1 MINKQKSENNEKII
15 DPINNKDIEALKNI
29 IKQGN
34 VINRNFEGKEK
45 NLQNKHI
52 MNILLGNTINDKIK
66 NKIKIQKILNSHL
79 YLLSIMENKKINEN
93 DIIHNYEEIINRK
106 TNTKQLLNKTD
117 LKKGNIIVREYK
129 DEKII
134 FTNIRDLI
142 ESLSLEE
149 MYIYNI
155 GLGAAS
161 SRTEKQKQ
169 KAQKYT
175 DETFKKI
182 KDKGLISINSDAS
195 INNKIQKAG
204 WGLIVVDKEQEKII
218 KTKTGRIDT
227 NDAQKAEM
235 GGILNSLK
243 TIQEI
248 NTENEECI
256 AIICDCKNAIN
267 YITGNNKFPEKYTII
282 IQSIQ
287 EQIYKIND
295 IGIRLEWYWIPGH
308 TDNQWNDKVDSLA
321 KEAAHS
327 HITDSV
333 NTQNPLSNQ
342 ALFEGTIPLD
352 GSWWKRQLTD
362 LRRHIYITL
371 YKSDYHNIISI
382 ALHP

>member
-352 GSWWKRQLTD
+352 GS
-362 LRRHIYITL
+362 
-371 YKSDYHNIISI
+371 
-382 ALHP
+382 